1 MHNWQPRIYAEGGDL
16 TACPHCGG
24 LRHPSELLDVSGV
37 PDEISNGCEWACGPC
52 VSRWV
57 GPGLSRADLARY
69 LGAPEDHAAALE
81 AADTPDPA
89 AVERNL
95 IAEIDAQAEAE
106 RIKFITSGAGQA
118 MTYEQKRLELAAF
131 DAGGEGPFPFFEAE
145 AAARGI
151 SVADV
156 AAEVRAATEQ
166 WRVVGAEIE
175 AKRLAAKAAVRAAE
189 TVEDKRAAAQV
200 DWSLIDG

>member
-1 MHNWQPRIYAEGGDL
+1 MVI
-16 TACPHCGG
+16 CPHCGG
-24 LRHPSELLDVSGV
+24 QRHPSELIDVSGV
-37 PDEISNGCEWACGPC
+37 PEEIRNGCEWACGAC

-69 LGAPEDHAAALE
+69 LGAPDEHADALD

-95 IAEIDAQAEAE
+95 IAEIDAQAEAV
-106 RIKFITSGAGQA
+106 RAQFITSGAGQA

-131 DAGGEGPFPFFEAE
+131 DAGDEGPFPFFEAE
-145 AAARGI
+145 AAARGVTV
-151 SVADV
+151 SDV

-166 WRVVGAEIE
+166 WRIVGAEIE

-189 TVEDKRAAAQV
+189 TVEGKRAAAQV
-200 DWSLIDG
+200 DWSLNNG